1 MVRSMLGAGDVF
13 GKHVVS
19 RLFGAIM
26 RSTRGAAS
34 VVMVLLVLDAGCLL
48 PDVDAS
54 MPATSDGSDA
64 LTEIPEAEVERPQ
77 QAAAPS
83 EMDMPGI
90 SQPEPQQTAQAR
102 DAGQVT
108 RAAAADVGSA
118 CSQPGEL
125 VCPEASSCVNTMN
138 DASHCGSCGHSCGV
152 GACIAG
158 RCTAATIATGTVWID
173 SIAVADG
180 EVYFQDLG
188 EVAPN
193 SSARPG
199 RLMKVS
205 RDGGSSIVLASAGP
219 QPRGFTLDEVNV
231 YWTLA
236 DRGVLKIPRAGGT
249 ASVISQ
255 SDAGAAVVAVS
266 GKLYYASDS
275 ALLQQSITGGQPKVV
290 ATTEIFGAMTHNT
303 STVFWS
309 TRDAV
314 HALDIQGGESRKLA
328 AVVSYVYAMV
338 ANEDHVLWSTDAGI
352 WMLTL
357 RSGGE
362 ASQIVTGISSGLA
375 LDRTHIYF
383 RQSSKLQRV
392 ALAGGAPELLAEDDM
407 VGSNLAVDE
416 GSIYWASKL
425 VPPTLERLPK

>member
-1 MVRSMLGAGDVF
+1 MLGEGDVR
-13 GKHVVS
+13 GKHVVI
-19 RLFGAIM
+19 RVFGAIM
-26 RSTRGAAS
+26 RRIQGTAS
-34 VVMVLLVLDAGCLL
+34 VVMVLLVLNAGCLL
-48 PDVDAS
+48 PDISAS
-54 MPATSDGSDA
+54 PPAKDDGSGA
-64 LTEIPEAEVERPQ
+64 LTEIAGAEVERPQ

-83 EMDMPGI
+83 EPEL
-90 SQPEPQQTAQAR
+90 PEPEQPQEPQQAR
-102 DAGQVT
+102 DAGQGT
-108 RAAAADVGSA
+108 RADAADMLSA
-118 CSQPGEL
+118 CSQPGQL
-125 VCPEASSCVNTMN
+125 VCPDAASCVDTMI

-158 RCTAATIATGTVWID
+158 RCTAVTIATGTVWID
-173 SIAVADG
+173 RIAVADG

-193 SSARPG
+193 SSTRPG

-205 RDGGSSIVLASAGP
+205 RDGGNTTVLASAGP
-219 QPRGFTLDEVNV
+219 QPQGFTLDEANV

-236 DRGVLKIPRAGGT
+236 DRGVMKIPRAGGT

-255 SDAGAAVVAVS
+255 SDAGAAVLAVS

-275 ALLQQSITGGQPKVV
+275 ALLQQSITGGQPKVF
-290 ATTEIFGAMTHNT
+290 ATTEIFGGMTHNT

-314 HALDIQGGESRKLA
+314 YALNVQGGEPRKLA
-328 AVVSYVYAMV
+328 AVAGYVYAMV
-338 ANEDHVLWSTDAGI
+338 ASEDHVLWSTDAGI
-352 WMLTL
+352 WMLTI

-362 ASQIVTGISSGLA
+362 ASQIVTGISNGLA

-383 RQSSKLQRV
+383 RQGSKVQRA
-392 ALAGGAPELLAEDDM
+392 ALAGGTPELLAEDDM

-416 GSIYWASKL
+416 GSIYWANKL